1 MRRLLLSVFAGLG
14 MTVFAETFPVQ
25 LDLEEAER
33 LAMLH
38 SPLLRQAAANVA
50 ILESEF
56 GEVRATGLPRL
67 RAEADASYDGN
78 PSSGGGNGD
87 FGGSDNESWR
97 AGLRLDVPL
106 ASFGRLDAR
115 LEQIEANARSAGWG
129 ADRIGRE
136 LRLRV
141 RESYLR
147 SKLAT
152 EAVRVQQLSVE
163 VLEKQWEDNMS
174 RQEAGSITRL
184 PVLQSRVAY
193 ENGRTA
199 LMRAERDRKL
209 AIEALRAAIGLPYPE
224 GKGPEDIQLSEDWP
238 AFGLDEMDLNAARE
252 AAALTRPEFLALDE
266 ERRAAEAARRLADFS
281 RRPDFG
287 AFATA
292 GLENDR
298 FSDDDTVREAWML
311 GVQFSVPL
319 YDGGARINRISRAEA
334 GLREI
339 EARRDE
345 LWQRIETDLR
355 DAWTELELAE
365 AILESVDVTEEQAE
379 EALRLAREAQ
389 ANGRATQLE
398 VSTAELDL
406 TRARLERIAAEHD
419 RLRAQSRWLYVIGR

>member
-1 MRRLLLSVFAGLG
+1 MRGLMLSVFAGLG
-14 MTVFAETFPVQ
+14 LWVTAETLPVHI
-25 LDLEEAER
+25 DLEEAER

-38 SPLLRQAAANVA
+38 SPLLRQADANVA
-50 ILESEF
+50 ILESEY
-56 GEVRATGLPRL
+56 GEVRASGLPRL
-67 RAEADASYDGN
+67 QAEADASYDGN
-78 PSSGGGNGD
+78 PNTGGGNGD

-106 ASFGRLDAR
+106 TSFGRLDAR
-115 LEQIEANARSAGWG
+115 LAQIDANARAAEWG
-129 ADRIGRE
+129 ADRVRRE

-147 SKLAT
+147 AKLAV
-152 EAVRVQQLSVE
+152 EAVRVQKLSVE
-163 VLEKQWEDNMS
+163 VLEKQWMENQS
-174 RQEAGSITRL
+174 RQEAGFITRL

-199 LMRAERDRKL
+199 LLRAERDRKL
-209 AIEALRAAIGLPYPE
+209 AVEALRAGVGLPYPE
-224 GKGPEDIQLSEDWP
+224 GKGPEDIRLSDDWP
-238 AFGLDEMDLNAARE
+238 TFALDDMDLRAARE
-252 AAALTRPEFLALDE
+252 AAELTRPEFLALEE
-266 ERRAAEAARRLADFS
+266 ERLAAEAARRLADFT
-281 RRPDFG
+281 RRPDFS

-292 GLENDR
+292 GFENDR
-298 FSDDDTVREAWML
+298 FSDDDGVREAWML

-319 YDGGARINRISRAEA
+319 YDGGARNSRITRAEA
-334 GLREI
+334 VLREI
-339 EARRDE
+339 ESRRDQ
-345 LWQRIETDLR
+345 LWQQIETDLR
-355 DAWTELELAE
+355 DAWSELELAD
-365 AILESVDVTEEQAE
+365 AVLESVDVTEEQAG